1 MAKAKKSKGKS
12 KAKGKRQSAAKREL
26 IAPSRRQANNA
37 QMTLAILFA

>member
-26 IAPSRRQANNA
+26 IAPRGDKPT
-37 QMTLAILFA
+37 MPK